1 MSNKDKLI
9 VSQVAFKG
17 AIDLAVA
24 GKIPVDEI
32 MEMTNDF
39 TTELWSNYGTAEFK
53 GTPVKRTWSTD
64 KPNYNKSSAGG
75 GKKLASEKSLDYL
88 ESLISKLPVDQRKA
102 YLDMLDGTMTQ
113 AVASAMIEKLKEAP
127 DSNNTPKEEL
137 EKMARPL
144 KDVGP
149 DEAPF

>member
-24 GKIPVDEI
+24 GKIAVEEI
-32 MEMTNDF
+32 LDTTNEF
-39 TTELWSNYGTAEFK
+39 TTAIWSSYGTAEFK
-53 GTPVKRTWSTD
+53 GTPVKRTWSSD
-64 KPNYNKSSAGG
+64 KPTYNKSSGG

-88 ESLISKLPVDQRKA
+88 ESLISKLPTDQRKG
-102 YLDMLDGTMTQ
+102 YLDMLDGEMTQ
-113 AVASAMIEKLKEAP
+113 TVASAMIEKLKEAP
-127 DSNNTPKEEL
+127 DSNSASKEEL
-137 EKMARPL
+137 EKMARPIEDI
-144 KDVGP
+144 KP